1 MLFYKAK
8 KERYDYITGN
18 TLIENE
24 LLTARERNTMFK
36 SIPDNYFEIVEVSKE
51 ETYIFFGARFQNH

>member
-8 KERYDYITGN
+8 KECYDYFTGN

-24 LLTARERNTMFK
+24 LLTARERNTKFRYISDSCFDLVEISK
-36 SIPDNYFEIVEVSKE
+36 RGTYKIFGIRFE
-51 ETYIFFGARFQNH
+51 NH

>member
-8 KERYDYITGN
+8 KECCDYFTGN

-24 LLTARERNTMFK
+24 LLTARERNTKFRY
-36 SIPDNYFEIVEVSKE
+36 IPDSYFDIVEVSKKG
-51 ETYIFFGARFQNH
+51 TYISFGVRFENH